1 MARKPSTRKRRE
13 PAPPASK
20 PDAAAASKRP
30 TTKPGA
36 ACLERVLTRD
46 ATHFNLVAQLIDWCG
61 CAAPLAAL
69 DATSK
74 TCAEAARTPVKLALT
89 TATEAQPLASLVR
102 SHASRRKLS
111 MAATGRR
118 LVVIEAPD
126 GAHANV
132 ALEAT
137 EGGLY
142 RPQAAPPGVR
152 VVATGAADALA
163 NCGVLI
169 LDTSKLGPA
178 ARARRV
184 VRRLALETTAWQ
196 GSDGNRLQHE
206 IAAMKDALD
215 EMGRRTAKALDVPLC
230 QAIDLILAVGAAA
243 ADVEDGRMTLEAV
256 RRACA
261 AAPRSAAASRQDRA
275 SRRRVDPSAWFGWS
289 VALGF
294 GLAHVQAF
302 VSRVLL
308 CALLSRQLHALTPAG
323 RRLGLLASP
332 AAWLLATFAGALA
345 LAQDPLG
352 AAPCASLY
360 ALPAAAPLL
369 GALLL
374 LLQLGLLHDHLQLVP
389 PAVCADAL
397 MRLARTLLHDGSHRV
412 PAAQATAAALALGL
426 LALCAQLCA
435 SLAAPP
441 AKQGSK
447 TA

>member
-69 DATSK
+69 DATSM

-89 TATEAQPLASLVR
+89 TATVAQPLASLVR

-111 MAATGRR
+111 TAAAGRR

-163 NCGVLI
+163 DCGVLI
-169 LDTSKLGPA
+169 LDTSRLGPA

-184 VRRLALETTAWQ
+184 VRRLALETTARQ
-196 GSDGNRLQHE
+196 GRLCLPTPLAEAPANRLQRE
-206 IAAMKDALD
+206 LAAMAEALD
-215 EMGRRTAKALDVPLC
+215 EMGRRTAAALDVP
-230 QAIDLILAVGAAA
+230 AGAARELILAVGAAA
-243 ADVEDGRMTLEAV
+243 ADVEEGRMTLEAV

-261 AAPRSAAASRQDRA
+261 AAPRS
-275 SRRRVDPSAWFGWS
+275 RRRS
-289 VALGF
+289 
-294 GLAHVQAF
+294 
-302 VSRVLL
+302 
-308 CALLSRQLHALTPAG
+308 
-323 RRLGLLASP
+323 
-332 AAWLLATFAGALA
+332 
-345 LAQDPLG
+345 
-352 AAPCASLY
+352 
-360 ALPAAAPLL
+360 
-369 GALLL
+369 
-374 LLQLGLLHDHLQLVP
+374 
-389 PAVCADAL
+389 
-397 MRLARTLLHDGSHRV
+397 
-412 PAAQATAAALALGL
+412 
-426 LALCAQLCA
+426 
-435 SLAAPP
+435 
-441 AKQGSK
+441 
-447 TA
+447 